1 MNAKLS
7 ELLAAMPDASVEAA
21 GVPRDR
27 LIEILADI
35 VRRPVPTGSVHR
47 LWSVSDLSAQVALAY
62 FAWWVRQWFDGA
74 EAGERRL
81 LETNLAVALKIF
93 HRLGY
98 LRGMLTKLGQAAGTV
113 PHLLPDDVIATL
125 DRLHFDA
132 PPMHYSLIREVL
144 RDELGAEPEEV
155 FASFEQQ
162 AFAAASLGQ
171 VHRARLKSGEVVA
184 VKIQYPGIA
193 RTIDADFRNIGALL
207 FPFRLTRGWDDLK
220 VIFEEVRRMLHQE
233 VDYEQEAEALRRART
248 LFRPEDG
255 LVVPNVYAQYSTK
268 RVLTTE
274 FLAGQHLEAF
284 LASNP
289 QQDLRNDVG
298 TKMYRAW
305 VRFYY
310 AYMGYG
316 DPHSGNYIFM
326 EDGRLGLIDFGCVQ
340 NYSEEESERVRF
352 SDRLRDAPEEARAF
366 VRRSLTLSGDDPDL
380 EIYIRLTEEYVNW
393 VSEPLQQNG
402 AFDFGDQRHLQRGVD
417 WLGRIVRERRT
428 PIHPMY
434 FYWNRSVFGLTAL
447 LYRLRAQVDVG
458 ELMEQESLILHQR
471 GQYPLSSMHILN

>member
-1 MNAKLS
+1 M
-7 ELLAAMPDASVEAA
+7 
-21 GVPRDR
+21 PRDQ
-27 LIEILADI
+27 LVGILADI
-35 VRRPVPTGSVHR
+35 AKRPVPTGAVHR

-62 FAWWVRQWFDGA
+62 FAWWARQWFEGA
-74 EAGERRL
+74 EAVQRRL
-81 LETNLAVALKIF
+81 MDTNLAVALKIF

-98 LRGMLTKLGQAAGTV
+98 LRGMLTKLGQAAGAM

-144 RDELGAEPEEV
+144 RDELGAAPEEV

-171 VHRARLKSGEVVA
+171 VHRARLKSGKVVA

-193 RTIDADFRNIGALL
+193 RTIDADFRNLGALL
-207 FPFRLTRGWDDLK
+207 FPFRLTKGWDDLK

-233 VDYEQEAEALRRART
+233 VDYDQESEAFRRART

-255 LVVPNVYAQYSTK
+255 LVVPQVYSQYSTK

-274 FLAGQHLEAF
+274 FLAGQHLAAF
-284 LASNP
+284 LTSNP
-289 QQDLRNDVG
+289 PQDLRNDFG
-298 TKMYRAW
+298 TRMYHAW

-316 DPHSGNYIFM
+316 DSHSGNYIFM

-340 NYSEEESERVRF
+340 NYTAEESERVRY
-352 SDRLRDAPEEARAF
+352 SDRLRDTPEEARAF

-380 EIYIRLTEEYVNW
+380 EKYSRLTEEYVNW
-393 VSEPLQQNG
+393 VSEPLQQIG
-402 AFDFGDQRHLQRGVD
+402 PFDFGDQSHLQRESTGWAGSSANGVA
-417 WLGRIVRERRT
+417 
-428 PIHPMY
+428 
-434 FYWNRSVFGLTAL
+434 RSIRCISTGTEA
-447 LYRLRAQVDVG
+447 
-458 ELMEQESLILHQR
+458 SLV
-471 GQYPLSSMHILN
+471 